1 MNADSYEDILHLPHH
16 VSHTHPPMPRQDRA
30 AQFAP
35 FAALSG
41 YEDAIRAAARRT
53 VPRMELE
60 EDEKEELDRTFS
72 LLASQLQARGFSQTV
87 QITFFLPD
95 RQKTGGNYLV
105 SSGIVRKIHM
115 DSRILELEETGGAVR
130 TIPLADIRQL
140 ELLA

>member
-1 MNADSYEDILHLPHH
+1 MSTDSYEDILHLPHH

-41 YEDAIRAAARRT
+41 YEDAIREAARRT
-53 VPRMELE
+53 VPRMDLE

-72 LLASQLQARGFSQTV
+72 LLASQVRARGFSQTV
-87 QITFFLPD
+87 QVTFFLPD
-95 RQKTGGNYLV
+95 QRKTGGNYLV

-115 DSRILELEETGGAVR
+115 DSRILDLEEAGGTVR
-130 TIPLADIRQL
+130 TIPLADICQL
-140 ELLA
+140 ELLS

>member
-1 MNADSYEDILHLPHH
+1 MSTDSYEDILHLPHH

-41 YEDAIRAAARRT
+41 YEDAIREAARRT
-53 VPRMELE
+53 VPRKELE

-72 LLASQLQARGFSQTV
+72 LLASQLKTRGFSQTV
-87 QITFFLPD
+87 QVTFFLPD
-95 RQKTGGNYLV
+95 QRKTGGNYLI

-115 DSRILELEETGGAVR
+115 NSRILELEEADGTIR
-130 TIPLADIRQL
+130 TIPLADIHQL
-140 ELLA
+140 ELLS

>member
-41 YEDAIRAAARRT
+41 YEDAIREAARRT